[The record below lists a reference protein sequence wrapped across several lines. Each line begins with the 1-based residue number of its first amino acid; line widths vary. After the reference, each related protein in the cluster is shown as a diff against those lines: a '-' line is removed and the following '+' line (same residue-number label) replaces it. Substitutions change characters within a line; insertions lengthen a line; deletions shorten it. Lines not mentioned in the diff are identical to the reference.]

1 MTVYKL
7 YVLKPD
13 DSKIED
19 LVEEYKYVRASMSY
33 ALVYTNKKAPKNG
46 ILVERPQVLSPAEK
60 AWVMAC
66 NMQIEDELLRNSKN
80 AEQAMESFL
89 KDLEAELIEMDP
101 RETGDTSLYIDCTAV
116 MDTKIVMGSKVA
128 VIKMPS

>member
-19 LVEEYKYVRASMSY
+19 LVEKYKYVRASMAY
-33 ALVYTNKKAPKNG
+33 VLVYTNKKAPKNG

-60 AWVMAC
+60 AWVMVC

-89 KDLEAELIEMDP
+89 KDLEAELKAEQ
-101 RETGDTSLYIDCTAV
+101 EALKKEA
-116 MDTKIVMGSKVA
+116 
-128 VIKMPS
+128 